1 MKGLIGMGVNYF
13 TDEQIKVLK
22 DNPYIEKI
30 SYKSIKYS
38 QKFKMEFWSRY
49 SQGEAPS
56 SILSSF
62 DIDSHNLGPKHIS
75 NIVQRTKK
83 EAPHLERFED
93 TRKYND
99 GRLKTRKMSPE
110 EKIAYQ
116 KLEK

>member
-1 MKGLIGMGVNYF
+1 
-13 TDEQIKVLK
+13 
-22 DNPYIEKI
+22 
-30 SYKSIKYS
+30 
-38 QKFKMEFWSRY
+38 MEFWTCY
-49 SQGEAPS
+49 SKS
-56 SILSSF
+56 DTLSFTLSSF
-62 DIDSHNLGPKHIS
+62 DIDSHNLGPKHMS

-83 EAPHLERFED
+83 EALHLERFED

>member
-1 MKGLIGMGVNYF
+1 M
-13 TDEQIKVLK
+13 
-22 DNPYIEKI
+22 
-30 SYKSIKYS
+30 
-38 QKFKMEFWSRY
+38 
-49 SQGEAPS
+49 
-56 SILSSF
+56 
-62 DIDSHNLGPKHIS
+62 S

-99 GRLKTRKMSPE
+99 GRFKARKMSPE